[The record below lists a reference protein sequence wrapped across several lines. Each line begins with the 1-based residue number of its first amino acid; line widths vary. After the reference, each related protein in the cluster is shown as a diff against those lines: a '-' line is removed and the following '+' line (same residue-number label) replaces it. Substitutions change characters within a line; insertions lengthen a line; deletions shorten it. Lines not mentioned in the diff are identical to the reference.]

1 MGSPADRSRGFDRA
15 CAHDH
20 GKNHTGASGAP
31 VLRAAAGSLSFLRRP
46 PCLLA
51 ALVSTAMQASRLEK
65 VVFRLLVH
73 VKLELAL
80 EPWPVRGFFCA
91 LVLKIVFTLAFRA
104 SALGT
109 DGSRF
114 RKCFVKSFVQSFVV
128 GLPPPPAEAE
138 AEAGDEA
145 GDEAEAEP
153 RAAPPDEPRARLR
166 VELRVGPRI
175 GPVEPRVGPRN
186 GPPLGPGRAAP
197 GRAVPPPEPRATSAY
212 ESRAEPQAKP

>member
-1 MGSPADRSRGFDRA
+1 MSSPADRGRGFGRA

-51 ALVSTAMQASRLEK
+51 ALVSADMQASRLEK

-91 LVLKIVFTLAFRA
+91 PVLKIVFTLAFRA

-114 RKCFVKSFVQSFVV
+114 RKCFVKSFVV
-128 GLPPPPAEAE
+128 GLPPPPAEA
-138 AEAGDEA
+138 
-145 GDEAEAEP
+145 
-153 RAAPPDEPRARLR
+153 LIS
-166 VELRVGPRI
+166 I
-175 GPVEPRVGPRN
+175 G
-186 GPPLGPGRAAP
+186 
-197 GRAVPPPEPRATSAY
+197 
-212 ESRAEPQAKP
+212 

>member
-1 MGSPADRSRGFDRA
+1 MGSPADCSRGFDRA

-51 ALVSTAMQASRLEK
+51 ALVSADMQASRLEK
-65 VVFRLLVH
+65 VAFGLLVH

-91 LVLKIVFTLAFRA
+91 PVLKIVFTLAFRA

-109 DGSRF
+109 DGSGF
-114 RKCFVKSFVQSFVV
+114 RKCFIKSFVV
-128 GLPPPPAEAE
+128 GMPPPPAEAE
-138 AEAGDEA
+138 AEAETR
-145 GDEAEAEP
+145 P
-153 RAAPPDEPRARLR
+153 KPKPK
-166 VELRVGPRI
+166 
-175 GPVEPRVGPRN
+175 
-186 GPPLGPGRAAP
+186 PG
-197 GRAVPPPEPRATSAY
+197 PEPSC
-212 ESRAEPQAKP
+212 EPKPEPECGR